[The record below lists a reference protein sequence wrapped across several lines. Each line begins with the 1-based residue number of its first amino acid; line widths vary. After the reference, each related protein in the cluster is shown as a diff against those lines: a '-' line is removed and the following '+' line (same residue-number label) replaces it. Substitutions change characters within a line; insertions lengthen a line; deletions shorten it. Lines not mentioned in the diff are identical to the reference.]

1 MSSIN
6 RQKFPSVTPREKM
19 NLYLNCSSKLKLSKR
34 STKSNKSLDAS
45 ISEPSIIANYHN
57 N

>member
-19 NLYLNCSSKLKLSKR
+19 NLYLNSSSKLKLSKK